1 MDELRALLDRVYAQ
15 VVSLELP
22 VAGLL
27 RPGLS
32 EAEIA
37 ERVKALPFKLPRE
50 VYALYQW
57 RDGMP
62 TNRFDTALFPGPLA
76 GWVFN
81 ALDDALVRY
90 QEQIAIAQDVA
101 GADGDWRAIWD
112 PLWFPVFDSD
122 VPQSLCVLGQEH
134 ERATAPILLVDVES
148 GGVYEKYTSLTHLM
162 RVVVECYERGGFRL
176 SADGMLEVDEALV
189 GMVQRRHAH
198 EQAEAALATLRGDTE
213 GPALGE
219 ALNEVIRFHD
229 ERAIEPLL
237 ARLRQSN
244 YGDPSV
250 VAALAA
256 LGDQRAVE
264 PLLRVVGE
272 GAAMAS
278 TLPGFAAQLALALQY
293 MNRAASLRSGARKA
307 AIDGLDV
314 LARRLYL
321 TLPVEPFVAALH
333 DPFPYV
339 RARAA
344 LMLGGMGNVRALE
357 GLVAATR
364 DPDVGVRCRVAEA
377 LGTMGD
383 TRAVAA
389 LTALLGDASPYVRR
403 CATVALK
410 TLRG

>member
-1 MDELRALLDRVYAQ
+1 MDELRALLDRLYEQ
-15 VVSLELP
+15 VARLELP

-27 RPGLS
+27 RPGLN

-62 TNRFDTALFPGPLA
+62 TNRFDSALFPGPLA

-90 QEQIAIAQDVA
+90 REQIDIAQDVA

-112 PLWFPVFDSD
+112 PLWFPVFDNN

-134 ERATAPILLVDVES
+134 ESATAPILLVDVES
-148 GGVYEKYTSLTHLM
+148 GGDDEQYTSLTHLM

-176 SADGMLEVDEALV
+176 SADGMLEVDEALA
-189 GMVQRRHAH
+189 GMVHRQHAH
-198 EQAEAALATLRGDTE
+198 EQAEAALATLRGDME
-213 GPALGE
+213 GPALSK

-237 ARLRQSN
+237 ARLQKSK
-244 YGDPSV
+244 YSDPSV
-250 VAALAA
+250 VVALAA

-264 PLLRVVGE
+264 PLLRVVGD
-272 GAAMAS
+272 GAPMDS
-278 TLPGFAAQLALALQY
+278 TLSRFAPQLALALQY
-293 MNRAASLRSGARKA
+293 MNRAASRRSGARKA

-314 LARRLYL
+314 LARRLHL

-339 RARAA
+339 RGRAA
-344 LMLGGMGNVRALE
+344 LMLGSMGDARALE

-364 DPDVGVRCRVAEA
+364 DPDVAVRCRVAEA

-389 LTALLGDASPYVRR
+389 LTALLDDPSPPVRSS
-403 CATVALK
+403 AAAALE